1 MRQGQSELSE
11 MINNKA
17 YKEKYMY
24 GICYLKNIIEVYGR
38 ECVQAQGYC
47 PLERIDFRIKTA
59 GSIAD
64 KLGKKGYGISCENAI
79 HCLSD
84 LAGVR
89 VVCFSEKD
97 VYLLAD
103 YLCGRKDI
111 VIVRRK
117 DYIRTPKE
125 NGYRSLHLITEMEYP
140 AKKQDRPMVSE
151 DRGEEEKVR
160 VELQLRT
167 GAMHRWAENDHRK
180 FYKKLTQ

>member
-1 MRQGQSELSE
+1 MRQGQEELSE
-11 MINNKA
+11 MINDKA

-38 ECVQAQGYC
+38 ECVQTQGYS

-64 KLGKKGYGISCENAI
+64 KLGKKGYEISCENAI

-97 VYLLAD
+97 IYLLAD
-103 YLCGRKDI
+103 YLYKRQDI
-111 VIVRRK
+111 AIVRRK

-125 NGYRSLHLITEMEYP
+125 NGYRSLHLITEMKCP
-140 AKKQDRPMVSE
+140 ATRQE
-151 DRGEEEKVR
+151 WEETVR

-167 GAMHRWAENDHRK
+167 GAMHRWAENDHRQ
-180 FYKKLTQ
+180 FYKKIKA